1 MLIGLAAK
9 NAILIVEFAKL
20 EYERGK
26 PLVDAAIEGA
36 RLRLRPILMTS
47 FAFILGSVPLAIAT
61 GAGSGAR
68 LVLGTA
74 VVFGMS
80 VATMIGIFIIPVFYV
95 LVQTLQER
103 IRGKPVVVPEARP

>member
-1 MLIGLAAK
+1 LLAAL
-9 NAILIVEFAKL
+9 AIVVA
-20 EYERGK
+20 
-26 PLVDAAIEGA
+26 
-36 RLRLRPILMTS
+36 
-47 FAFILGSVPLAIAT
+47 LAIAT

-95 LVQTLQER
+95 LVQGLQER
-103 IRGKPVVVPEARP
+103 LRGRPAVRPEAQS

>member
-1 MLIGLAAK
+1 MRQK

-20 EYERGK
+20 AYERGT

-36 RLRLRPILMTS
+36 RLRLRPIAMTS
-47 FAFILGSVPLAIAT
+47 FALIFVALPLAIAT

-95 LVQTLQER
+95 LVQGLQER
-103 IRGKPVVVPEARP
+103 LRGRPAARPEAQS